1 MKMNTKQNLFLL
13 GVSIAL
19 LTANAPAQ
27 KSVSSKAPVAS
38 ERKLVAVKVTGTD
51 RYTDKEI
58 VPAAGLQL
66 GDNVDVAD
74 FKEAARR
81 LGDTGMFIEVSYSFS
96 YSAAGT
102 KLELQLKDAD
112 DKKLVPAH
120 FENFVWFKDTELIS
134 ELQRRV
140 SLFKQKMPV
149 DGTLLDRT
157 VEALQA
163 MVDERK
169 IPGRVSYL
177 RESQQE
183 GGALTGIAFQ
193 VDDVDI
199 RIRDVEFPGAAPD
212 HVPLLRQASRKLLGA
227 QYTRSPLAIVA
238 RVDYLPVYLQ
248 RGYLE
253 ASFAPSEAKVSPQPP
268 TESQID
274 VEAIFAVT
282 PGKVYS
288 TSEVAWK
295 GNAALSTD
303 QLQALIHL
311 PAGQP
316 ANAVRLTEDLEKV
329 AKLYRTRGYMN
340 VQIRPAALM
349 DEEKSTVHYDLN
361 VVEGDQ
367 YKMGELELQ
376 GLDSQS
382 TARLREAWTLREGE
396 PYNADYPNTFVD
408 GCTKL
413 LPAGVHWGISVHE
426 SVNASDKS
434 VDVTIHF
441 TPR

>member
-1 MKMNTKQNLFLL
+1 MKMKQNLLSLFLSL
-13 GVSIAL
+13 LLLIAS
-19 LTANAPAQ
+19 APAQ
-27 KSVSSKAPVAS
+27 KSASNKGGVAS
-38 ERKLVAVKVTGTD
+38 ERKLVAVKVTGTE
-51 RYTDKEI
+51 RYNDKEI
-58 VPAAGLQL
+58 VPASGLQL
-66 GDNVDVAD
+66 GENVGDAD

-81 LGDTGMFIEVSYSFS
+81 LGDTGMFTEVSYSFS

-112 DKKLVPAH
+112 EKKLVPAH
-120 FENFVWFKDTELIS
+120 FENFVWFKDADLIS

-140 SLFKQKMPV
+140 SLFKLALPV
-149 DGTLLDRT
+149 GGTLLDRT
-157 VEALQA
+157 VEALQV
-163 MVDERK
+163 MLDEK
-169 IPGRVSYL
+169 QVPGRVSYL
-177 RESQQE
+177 RESPQE

-193 VDDVDI
+193 VDDIDI

-212 HVPLLRQASRKLLGA
+212 HLPLLRQASRKLLGA

-238 RVDYLPVYLQ
+238 RVDYLPIYLQ

-253 ASFAPSEAKVSPQPP
+253 ASFAPSEARVATQ
-268 TESQID
+268 SQSQ
-274 VEAIFAVT
+274 VEVDAIFPVT

-295 GNAALSTD
+295 GNAALPTS
-303 QLQALIHL
+303 QLQPLIHL

-316 ANAVRLTEDLEKV
+316 ANAVRLAEDLEKV
-329 AKLYRTRGYMN
+329 ARLYRTRGYMN
-340 VQIRPAALM
+340 VHIRSAPLM
-349 DEEKSTVHYDLN
+349 NEEKNTVHYDLN

-396 PYNADYPNTFVD
+396 PYNADYPNKFVD
-408 GCTKL
+408 GSTKL
-413 LPAGVHWGISVHE
+413 LPGGVHWGISVHE
-426 SVNASDKS
+426 SVNSADKT